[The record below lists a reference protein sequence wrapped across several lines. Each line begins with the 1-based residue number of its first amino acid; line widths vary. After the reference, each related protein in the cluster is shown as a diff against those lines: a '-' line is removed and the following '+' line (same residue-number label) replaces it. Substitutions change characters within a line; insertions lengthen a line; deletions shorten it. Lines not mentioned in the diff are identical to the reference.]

1 MLARRLPGVYRYPK
15 SRTLV
20 SSPARRRAMESATIQ
35 LNNNDTVR
43 LECPAHISASVPLS
57 EIRQFPP
64 LARWISAL
72 ATQTQTQTQKKPGD
86 PVVSVRRIAIQS
98 VDRFKSGKIG
108 FMKFTVD
115 ASHLPE
121 GTPIPGVVF
130 LRGGSVAALL
140 ILRPADAGSDHKD
153 DLVAMTEQPR
163 LAAPDFQLL
172 ELPAGMLDGA
182 GVFAGAAARE
192 IQEETG
198 LVMEPHELVD
208 LTDFA
213 GNKRGLYPSPGACD
227 EFVRLFACVK
237 HVERKELDRLRGRLG
252 GLREDG
258 EFITIRLV
266 PLHQL
271 WRSTSDMKA
280 ISALYLWDQYQ
291 TNKK

>member
-1 MLARRLPGVYRYPK
+1 
-15 SRTLV
+15 
-20 SSPARRRAMESATIQ
+20 MESTDIQ
-35 LNNNDTVR
+35 INSNNNNSTVR
-43 LECPAHISASVPLS
+43 LECPAHISSSVPLS
-57 EIRQFPP
+57 EIKQFPP
-64 LARWISAL
+64 LAHWISAL
-72 ATQTQTQTQKKPGD
+72 ATQNQKKSGD

-108 FMKFTVD
+108 FVKFTVD
-115 ASHLPE
+115 ATHMPE

-130 LRGGSVAALL
+130 LRGGSVAALI
-140 ILRPADAGSDHKD
+140 ILRPADSGSDHKD
-153 DLVAMTEQPR
+153 DLVVMTEQPR
-163 LAAPDFQLL
+163 LAVPDFQLL
-172 ELPAGMLDGA
+172 ELPAGMLDDT

-213 GNKRGLYPSPGACD
+213 GNKCGLYPSPGACD
-227 EFVRLFACVK
+227 EFIRLFACVK
-237 HVERKELDRLRGRLG
+237 YVERKELDRLRGRLG
-252 GLREDG
+252 GLRDDG

-271 WRSTSDMKA
+271 WRSSSDMKA

-291 TNKK
+291 MKNK